1 MKYGI
6 LLFSG
11 ILLISLGSNQ
21 QVFAGL
27 FDPCSGVICN
37 DSNPCTTD
45 SCLAG
50 SCLFLAG
57 NAGATCRA
65 AVGTCDVA
73 ETCLGF
79 SSSCPSDSI
88 LPAFVTCRGATGVCD
103 VAETCTGSSPFC
115 PGDGFAPSTTSC
127 GNPSE
132 TTCTFPD
139 TCDGAGACS
148 PNDVAAGASCDLDAD
163 ECTDDACDGSG
174 TCEAGPPIT
183 GTPACFP
190 AVGGQIIPI
199 QSTSLILAGAQTFS
213 WMIPVTLSVLGIG
226 LFVVSRKCD

>member
-21 QVFAGL
+21 QVFAG
-27 FDPCSGVICN
+27 FVPDPCDGVVCD
-37 DSNPCTTD
+37 DSNPCTRD

-57 NAGATCRA
+57 NAGDTCRA
-65 AVGTCDVA
+65 AVGT
-73 ETCLGF
+73 
-79 SSSCPSDSI
+79 
-88 LPAFVTCRGATGVCD
+88 CD

-190 AVGGQIIPI
+190 DNGGNGQVIGGEIIPI
-199 QSTSLILAGAQTFS
+199 EQTSLILAGAQSFS
-213 WMIPVTLSVLGIG
+213 WMIPVIVSAVGIG
-226 LFVVSRKCD
+226 IVIARKF